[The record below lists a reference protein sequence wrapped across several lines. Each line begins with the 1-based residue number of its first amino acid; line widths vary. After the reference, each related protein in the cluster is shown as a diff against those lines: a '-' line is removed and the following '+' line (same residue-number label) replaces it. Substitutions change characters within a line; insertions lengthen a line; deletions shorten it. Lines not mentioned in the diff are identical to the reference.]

1 MTGTGRSCA
10 EPENNAYNRSGY
22 CLRRNGHVL
31 LDVMRRIALIP
42 LLLLALAAAG
52 CGAEAESDDA
62 VDTDAQTTEQEAG
75 PIGAQQV
82 VQQFLEAAESTQLE
96 EVEAQDPSWE
106 QLGLGLNPTPAQ
118 QRQYGIFTIYIV
130 DPERTEAVDSL
141 LSDKDTAQPLEESAD
156 GIHWDFDEA
165 AQSYVANKQY
175 GPNVVLAWWNEK
187 PEPGTDPRWDR
198 LDALMQK
205 LTAG

>member
-1 MTGTGRSCA
+1 
-10 EPENNAYNRSGY
+10 
-22 CLRRNGHVL
+22 
-31 LDVMRRIALIP
+31 MRRIALIP

-52 CGAEAESDDA
+52 CGANAENDDA
-62 VDTDAQTTEQEAG
+62 VETDTTQQEAA

-82 VQQFLEAAESTQLE
+82 VEQFLEAEGAQLE
-96 EVEAQDPSWE
+96 ETAMQDVAWD
-106 QLGLGLNPTPAQ
+106 QLGLGLNPTPAE
-118 QRQYGIFTIYIV
+118 QRQYGIFTIYVV
-130 DPERTEAVDSL
+130 DPERTEAVESL

-165 AQSYVANKQY
+165 AKSYVANKQY

-205 LTAG
+205 VTAG

>member
-1 MTGTGRSCA
+1 M
-10 EPENNAYNRSGY
+10 
-22 CLRRNGHVL
+22 RRNGHVL

-42 LLLLALAAAG
+42 LLLLALAVGG
-52 CGAEAESDDA
+52 CGADAESDDG
-62 VDTDAQTTEQEAG
+62 VDTDAQTTEQEAA
-75 PIGAQQV
+75 PIGAEQV
-82 VQQFLEAAESTQLE
+82 VQQFLESDEGAQLE
-96 EVEAQDPSWE
+96 EAAGQDAAWE
-106 QLGLGLNPTPAQ
+106 QLGLGLNPTPEQ
-118 QRQYGIFTIYIV
+118 QRQYGIFTIYV
-130 DPERTEAVDSL
+130 VKPERTEAVDSL

-175 GPNVVLAWWNEK
+175 GPNVVLVWWNEK

>member
-1 MTGTGRSCA
+1 M
-10 EPENNAYNRSGY
+10 
-22 CLRRNGHVL
+22 RRNGHVL
-31 LDVMRRIALIP
+31 LDEMRRIALIP
-42 LLLLALAAAG
+42 MLLLALAAAG
-52 CGAEAESDDA
+52 CGANAESDDA
-62 VDTDAQTTEQEAG
+62 VDTDTTQQEAA
-75 PIGAQQV
+75 PIAAQQV
-82 VQQFLEAAESTQLE
+82 VEQFLESDEGAQLE
-96 EVEAQDPSWE
+96 ETAVQDAAWE
-106 QLGLGLNPTPAQ
+106 QLGFGLNPTPAQ
-118 QRQYGIFTIYIV
+118 QRQYGIFTIYV
-130 DPERTEAVDSL
+130 VKPERTEAVDSL

-165 AQSYVANKQY
+165 AKSYVANKQY

>member
-1 MTGTGRSCA
+1 
-10 EPENNAYNRSGY
+10 
-22 CLRRNGHVL
+22 LRRNGHVL
-31 LDVMRRIALIP
+31 LDLMRRIALIP
-42 LLLLALAAAG
+42 LLLLALSAAG
-52 CGAEAESDDA
+52 CGADAQSDDA
-62 VDTDAQTTEQEAG
+62 VETDTTQQEAA

-96 EVEAQDPSWE
+96 ETKTQDPAWE

-118 QRQYGIFTIYIV
+118 QRQYGNFTIYVV

-141 LSDKDTAQPLEESAD
+141 LSDKDTAKPLEESAD

-165 AQSYVANKQY
+165 ARSYVANKQY
-175 GPNVVLAWWNEK
+175 GPNVVLVWWNEK

-205 LTAG
+205 LTAS

>member
-1 MTGTGRSCA
+1 
-10 EPENNAYNRSGY
+10 
-22 CLRRNGHVL
+22 LRRNGHVR
-31 LDVMRRIALIP
+31 LDEMRRIALIP
-42 LLLLALAAAG
+42 LLLLALAAAA
-52 CGAEAESDDA
+52 CGANAENDDA
-62 VDTDAQTTEQEAG
+62 VDTDTTQQEAA
-75 PIGAQQV
+75 PIAASQV
-82 VQQFLEAAESTQLE
+82 VQQFLESAEGAQLQEAAG
-96 EVEAQDPSWE
+96 QDAAWE

-118 QRQYGIFTIYIV
+118 QRQYGIFTIYV
-130 DPERTEAVDSL
+130 VKPERTEAVESL

-156 GIHWDFDEA
+156 GIRWDFDEA

>member
-1 MTGTGRSCA
+1 VKRQ
-10 EPENNAYNRSGY
+10 NNPYNRPGY
-22 CLRRNGHVL
+22 LLRRSGHVL
-31 LDVMRRIALIP
+31 LNVMRRIALIP
-42 LLLLALAAAG
+42 LLLLALAVAG
-52 CGAEAESDDA
+52 CGADGESDDA
-62 VDTDAQTTEQEAG
+62 VETDTTQQEAT
-75 PIGAQQV
+75 PIAAQQV
-82 VQQFLEAAESTQLE
+82 VQQFLEAAEGTQLQE
-96 EVEAQDPSWE
+96 TEAQDPAWE

-118 QRQYGIFTIYIV
+118 QRQYGIFTIYVV
-130 DPERTEAVDSL
+130 DPERTQAVESL
-141 LSDKDTAQPLEESAD
+141 LSDKDTAKPLEESAD

-205 LTAG
+205 LSTG

>member
-1 MTGTGRSCA
+1 M
-10 EPENNAYNRSGY
+10 
-22 CLRRNGHVL
+22 RRNGHVL

-52 CGAEAESDDA
+52 CGADAGSDDA
-62 VDTDAQTTEQEAG
+62 VDTETTQQDAA
-75 PIGAQQV
+75 PIGAEQV
-82 VQQFLEAAESTQLE
+82 VQQFLEEAEGTQLQE
-96 EVEAQDPSWE
+96 TKTQDPAWE

-118 QRQYGIFTIYIV
+118 QRQYGNFTIYVV
-130 DPERTEAVDSL
+130 DADRTEAVDSL
-141 LSDKDTAQPLEESAD
+141 LSDKDTAKPLEESAD

-175 GPNVVLAWWNEK
+175 GPNVVLVWWNEK
-187 PEPGTDPRWDR
+187 PEPGTDARWDR
-198 LDALMQK
+198 LDALMQN

>member
-1 MTGTGRSCA
+1 
-10 EPENNAYNRSGY
+10 
-22 CLRRNGHVL
+22 LRRNGHVL
-31 LDVMRRIALIP
+31 LNAMRRIALIP
-42 LLLLALAAAG
+42 FLVLAFAAAG
-52 CGAEAESDDA
+52 CGADVESDDA
-62 VDTDAQTTEQEAG
+62 VDTDAQTTEQEAA

-96 EVEAQDPSWE
+96 EVEVPDPSWE

-118 QRQYGIFTIYIV
+118 QRQYGNFTIYVV
-130 DPERTEAVDSL
+130 DPDRTEAVESL

-165 AQSYVANKQY
+165 AKSYVANKQY
-175 GPNVVLAWWNEK
+175 GPNVVLVWWNEK

>member
-1 MTGTGRSCA
+1 MGRA
-10 EPENNAYNRSGY
+10 ELQNNAYNRSGY

-42 LLLLALAAAG
+42 LLLLALAAVG
-52 CGAEAESDDA
+52 CGAGTESDDA
-62 VDTDAQTTEQEAG
+62 VDTETTQQEAA
-75 PIGAQQV
+75 PIAASQV
-82 VQQFLEAAESTQLE
+82 VQQFLESAEGAQLQEAAG
-96 EVEAQDPSWE
+96 QDPAWE

-118 QRQYGIFTIYIV
+118 QRQYGIFTIYV
-130 DPERTEAVDSL
+130 VKPERTEAVESL

-165 AQSYVANKQY
+165 AKSYVANKQY

>member
-1 MTGTGRSCA
+1 M
-10 EPENNAYNRSGY
+10 
-22 CLRRNGHVL
+22 RRNGHVL

-42 LLLLALAAAG
+42 LLLLALAAVG
-52 CGAEAESDDA
+52 CGAGTESDDA
-62 VDTDAQTTEQEAG
+62 VDTETTQQEAA
-75 PIGAQQV
+75 PIAASQV
-82 VQQFLEAAESTQLE
+82 VQQFLESAEGAQLQEAAG
-96 EVEAQDPSWE
+96 QDAAWE

-118 QRQYGIFTIYIV
+118 QRQYGIFTIYV
-130 DPERTEAVDSL
+130 VKPERTEAVESL

-165 AQSYVANKQY
+165 AKSYVANKQY
-175 GPNVVLAWWNEK
+175 GPNVVLTWWNEK

>member
-1 MTGTGRSCA
+1 MLWDLASRLLGQ
-10 EPENNAYNRSGY
+10 NNAYNRSGY

-52 CGAEAESDDA
+52 CGANAESDDA
-62 VDTDAQTTEQEAG
+62 VDTETTEQEAA
-75 PIGAQQV
+75 PIAASQV
-82 VQQFLEAAESTQLE
+82 VQQFLESAEGAQLQETEVQDAA
-96 EVEAQDPSWE
+96 WE

-118 QRQYGIFTIYIV
+118 QRQYGIFTIYV
-130 DPERTEAVDSL
+130 VKPERTEAVDSL

-165 AQSYVANKQY
+165 AKSYVANKQY

-205 LTAG
+205 LTTG

>member
-1 MTGTGRSCA
+1 
-10 EPENNAYNRSGY
+10 
-22 CLRRNGHVL
+22 
-31 LDVMRRIALIP
+31 MRRIALIP

-52 CGAEAESDDA
+52 CGAGTESDDA
-62 VDTDAQTTEQEAG
+62 VDTETGQQEAA
-75 PIGAQQV
+75 PIAAQQV
-82 VQQFLEAAESTQLE
+82 VQQFLEAAEGTQLQE
-96 EVEAQDPSWE
+96 TKAQDPSWE

-118 QRQYGIFTIYIV
+118 QRQYGIFTIYVV
-130 DPERTEAVDSL
+130 DPERTQAVQSL
-141 LSDKDTAQPLEESAD
+141 LSDKDTAEPLEESAD

-175 GPNVVLAWWNEK
+175 GPNVVLVWWNEK

-205 LTAG
+205 LTTG

>member
-1 MTGTGRSCA
+1 
-10 EPENNAYNRSGY
+10 
-22 CLRRNGHVL
+22 LRRNGHVL

-42 LLLLALAAAG
+42 LLVLALAAPG
-52 CGAEAESDDA
+52 CGADAESDDG
-62 VDTDAQTTEQEAG
+62 VETDTTQQEAA
-75 PIGAQQV
+75 PIAAQQV
-82 VQQFLEAAESTQLE
+82 VRQFLEAAEGTQLQE
-96 EVEAQDPSWE
+96 TEAQDPAWE

-118 QRQYGIFTIYIV
+118 QRQYGIFTIYVV

-141 LSDKDTAQPLEESAD
+141 LSDKDTAQPLKESAD

-198 LDALMQK
+198 LDALMQN